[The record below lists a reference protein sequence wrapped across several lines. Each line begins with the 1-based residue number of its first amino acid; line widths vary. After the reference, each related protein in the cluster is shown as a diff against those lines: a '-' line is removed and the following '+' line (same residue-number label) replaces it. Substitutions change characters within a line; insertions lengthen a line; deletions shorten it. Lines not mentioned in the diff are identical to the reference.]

1 MEEEENIY
9 RKKGKVDEKIREKVG
24 EERVNGYRKGGRGD
38 KCTAKR
44 MGHMKKEEIIWKTNF
59 SLRRQYVIRGC
70 HLAFKNLASYQ
81 VF

>member
-44 MGHMKKEEIIWKTNF
+44 MGHMKKEEII
-59 SLRRQYVIRGC
+59 
-70 HLAFKNLASYQ
+70 
-81 VF
+81 